1 MAYKP
6 RVRYSDSTRNDSGGW
21 TTTFE
26 LPAKDILLLEF
37 TNKYL
42 NIQYQTPQG
51 VWHHRI
57 LLPDH
62 YETYQDLMQAM
73 RVRVLDEED
82 PSGYSYIEPDL
93 HIDEGGR
100 LKGNKHDNVLV
111 GSTGDDI
118 LIGKLGDDILHG
130 DDISKTVWL
139 AGNDELFGGG
149 GNDTAYGYR
158 GDDILYGGSGND
170 KLHGGHGQDQL
181 FGGGGQDTLYGGYG
195 HDTLFGGKSSDT
207 SHGNDGNDD
216 LYGDG
221 GNDKLH
227 GGKGNDILDGGWGK
241 DTLYGGDGDNTLN
254 GGKGNDILYGGDGDD
269 TFHGGNGADI
279 FVLERFNGLNLGD
292 QIMDFEI
299 GTDKVRVQADW
310 INDGRISLDF
320 IPDSNDNTIDVVITR
335 ATRYS
340 DKEIFDYLG
349 EHDALPPDFD
359 YSINEITLRNID
371 YEDGAIFELLT
382 SPVEDNILFEVV

>member
-1 MAYKP
+1 MAYQP
-6 RVRYSDSTRNDSGGW
+6 RVRYWDADRDDKGVW
-21 TTTFE
+21 TITFE
-26 LPAKDILLLEF
+26 LPATDILLLEF

-42 NIQYQTPQG
+42 KIQYNTPNG
-51 VWHHRI
+51 VWHQWMQLH
-57 LLPDH
+57 DH
-62 YETYQDLMQAM
+62 YETYQDLLQGM

-139 AGNDELFGGG
+139 AGNDKLFGGG

-158 GDDILYGGSGND
+158 GDDILYGGSGSD

-207 SHGNDGNDD
+207 LYGNDGNDD

-227 GGKGNDILDGGWGK
+227 GGKGNDILDGGWERTPYMAAMAMTRLMAVKEATSYMAAMAMTHFMAVTVQIYLFSK
-241 DTLYGGDGDNTLN
+241 DLMALISAIKSWILKLALIKLEYRPIGLMTDG
-254 GGKGNDILYGGDGDD
+254 Y
-269 TFHGGNGADI
+269 
-279 FVLERFNGLNLGD
+279 R
-292 QIMDFEI
+292 
-299 GTDKVRVQADW
+299 
-310 INDGRISLDF
+310 
-320 IPDSNDNTIDVVITR
+320 
-335 ATRYS
+335 
-340 DKEIFDYLG
+340 
-349 EHDALPPDFD
+349 
-359 YSINEITLRNID
+359 
-371 YEDGAIFELLT
+371 
-382 SPVEDNILFEVV
+382 

>member
-1 MAYKP
+1 MAYQP
-6 RVRYSDSTRNDSGGW
+6 RVRYWDADRDDKGVW
-21 TTTFE
+21 TITFE
-26 LPAKDILLLEF
+26 LPATDILLLEL

-42 NIQYQTPQG
+42 KIQYNTPNG
-51 VWHHRI
+51 VWHQWMQLH
-57 LLPDH
+57 DH
-62 YETYQDLMQAM
+62 YETYQDLLQGM

-111 GSTGDDI
+111 GASGDDI

-139 AGNDELFGGG
+139 AGNDKLFGGG

-158 GDDILYGGSGND
+158 GDDILYGGSGSD

-207 SHGNDGNDD
+207 LYGNDGNDD
-216 LYGDG
+216 LY
-221 GNDKLH
+221 
-227 GGKGNDILDGGWGK
+227 
-241 DTLYGGDGDNTLN
+241 
-254 GGKGNDILYGGDGDD
+254 GDGDD

-292 QIMDFEI
+292 QVMDFEI

-320 IPDSNDNTIDVVITR
+320 IPDSNDQTVDVEITLG
-335 ATRYS
+335 TRYS

-359 YSINEITLRNID
+359 PSVNEITLRNID

-382 SPVEDNILFEVV
+382 SPVEDNNLFEVV

>member
-6 RVRYSDSTRNDSGGW
+6 RARYSYSTRNDSGGW

-26 LPAKDILLLEF
+26 LTAKDILLLEF

-62 YETYQDLMQAM
+62 YETYQDLLQAM

-139 AGNDELFGGG
+139 AGNDKLF
-149 GNDTAYGYR
+149 
-158 GDDILYGGSGND
+158 
-170 KLHGGHGQDQL
+170 
-181 FGGGGQDTLYGGYG
+181 
-195 HDTLFGGKSSDT
+195 
-207 SHGNDGNDD
+207 
-216 LYGDG
+216 
-221 GNDKLH
+221 
-227 GGKGNDILDGGWGK
+227 
-241 DTLYGGDGDNTLN
+241 GGDGDDTLN
-254 GGKGNDILYGGDGDD
+254 GGKGGDILYGGDGDD

-292 QIMDFEI
+292 QVMDFEI

-320 IPDSNDNTIDVVITR
+320 IPDSNDQTVDVEITIG
-335 ATRYS
+335 TRYS

-359 YSINEITLRNID
+359 PSVNEITLRNID

>member
-1 MAYKP
+1 MAYQP
-6 RVRYSDSTRNDSGGW
+6 RVRYWDADRDDKGVW
-21 TTTFE
+21 TITFE
-26 LPAKDILLLEF
+26 LPATDILLLEF

-42 NIQYQTPQG
+42 KIQYNTPQG

-62 YETYQDLMQAM
+62 YETYQDLLQAM

-158 GDDILYGGSGND
+158 GDDILYGGSGSD

-207 SHGNDGNDD
+207 LYGNDGNDD

-241 DTLYGGDGDNTLN
+241 DTLYGGDGDDTLN
-254 GGKGNDILYGGDGDD
+254 GSKGGDILYGGDGDD

-292 QIMDFEI
+292 QVMDFEI

-320 IPDSNDNTIDVVITR
+320 IPDSNDQTVDVEITIG
-335 ATRYS
+335 TRYS

-359 YSINEITLRNID
+359 PSVNEITLRNID

>member
-62 YETYQDLMQAM
+62 YETYQDLLQAM

-158 GDDILYGGSGND
+158 GDDILYGGSGSD

-207 SHGNDGNDD
+207 LHGNDGNDD

-221 GNDKLH
+221 GNDKLY
-227 GGKGNDILDGGWGK
+227 GGKGNDILDGGWERTPYMAAMAMTHFMAVTVQIYLFSK
-241 DTLYGGDGDNTLN
+241 DLMALISAIKSWILKLALIKLEYRPIGLMTDG
-254 GGKGNDILYGGDGDD
+254 Y
-269 TFHGGNGADI
+269 
-279 FVLERFNGLNLGD
+279 R
-292 QIMDFEI
+292 
-299 GTDKVRVQADW
+299 
-310 INDGRISLDF
+310 
-320 IPDSNDNTIDVVITR
+320 
-335 ATRYS
+335 
-340 DKEIFDYLG
+340 
-349 EHDALPPDFD
+349 
-359 YSINEITLRNID
+359 
-371 YEDGAIFELLT
+371 
-382 SPVEDNILFEVV
+382 